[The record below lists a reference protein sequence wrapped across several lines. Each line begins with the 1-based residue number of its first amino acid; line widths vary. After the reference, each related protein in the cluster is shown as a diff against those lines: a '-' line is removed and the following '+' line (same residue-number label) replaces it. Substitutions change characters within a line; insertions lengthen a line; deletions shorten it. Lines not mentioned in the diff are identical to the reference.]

1 MFGGIQGRTWAGF
14 VCLAAVFGHQTPLLD
29 GSWLMLTDRPLSCM
43 MSRHT
48 PFMSGY
54 PRLHQIALS
63 MVVRRSFWLRHG
75 ELGFFPKR
83 FIQLGDIG
91 IVDFLVA
98 HFAPAE
104 RIVKPV

>member
-1 MFGGIQGRTWAGF
+1 MRVSREELGPVLSAGLRF
-14 VCLAAVFGHQTPLLD
+14 SPIKLLILD
-29 GSWLMLTDRPLSCM
+29 GSWLMLTYRPLSCM

-63 MVVRRSFWLRHG
+63 MIVRRSFGSGMVSLAS
-75 ELGFFPKR
+75 KTI
-83 FIQLGDIG
+83 IQLGDIG

>member
-1 MFGGIQGRTWAGF
+1 
-14 VCLAAVFGHQTPLLD
+14 
-29 GSWLMLTDRPLSCM
+29 
-43 MSRHT
+43 
-48 PFMSGY
+48 MSGY

-63 MVVRRSFWLRHG
+63 MIVRRSFGSGMVSLAS
-75 ELGFFPKR
+75 KTI
-83 FIQLGDIG
+83 IQLGDIG